1 MFREPID
8 EPEVERPEQ
17 GLSFTLP
24 GDLTPLI
31 AHLYALERQ
40 YGIVVTV
47 VTRGDVE
54 DAWRE
59 DHLAD
64 DKDAP
69 PFTDEMWD
77 KFQDTWAWRKGLSE
91 VMWDGVWD
99 TINDGLRDIKE
110 IFVSPLDKSL

>member
-8 EPEVERPEQ
+8 EPDPEPNPLRYTPEQ
-17 GLSFTLP
+17 MTE
-24 GDLTPLI
+24 LI
-31 AHLYALERQ
+31 AHLYSMEKQ

-47 VTRGDVE
+47 VTRGDVA

-59 DHLAD
+59 DYLAD

-91 VMWDGVWD
+91 AMWDGVWD
-99 TINDGLRDIKE
+99 TINDGLRE
-110 IFVSPLDKSL
+110 IREAEVVS